1 MAWADPRRPT
11 EPPAGIDG
19 APNGSPAPRAGDRRR
34 TGRGQDRVRRLP
46 PHPNGNRQRIVRFDS
61 TTSAIDSSRPISGG
75 QGGVD
80 RLAMAG
86 GSLWASTGSLSA
98 GTGRILYRLDART
111 LDVRDRLRMPGP
123 TGPLAAV
130 PAGLWAAA
138 GRGVVLIDPETGET
152 IRTVAFAGRAELIV
166 ADPSGQR
173 LYVSTTAPVRDD
185 ATPIIELDATTG
197 AILARAWRCCAD
209 LHGPSGLSAA
219 PDGVW
224 VTAPTGMMASLTFLR
239 EGDLHEAAVFAPGG
253 SNGLT
258 AYAARGLLW
267 VVDLL
272 GGYYCADAATGKVVG
287 HVGIKETPPGLSNI
301 VSLLSGLYVGA
312 FNGLAQLRPSPDCSS
327 G

>member
-1 MAWADPRRPT
+1 MVATRGGCCEPPANKGRGERFPLARAGQHRYSERLVGPRREPTDPAQNERRRTDVAVHRDPEGRPRHRARCGRRSSCLDHRPRRSTGHPSCDHRRRPDMAWADPRRPT

-138 GRGVVLIDPETGET
+138 GRGVVLIDPETGKT

-173 LYVSTTAPVRDD
+173 LYVSTAPPSGT
-185 ATPIIELDATTG
+185 TPHRSSSSTRRRARSWREPGG
-197 AILARAWRCCAD
+197 AAPTSTARAGCPPRPTA
-209 LHGPSGLSAA
+209 SG
-219 PDGVW
+219 
-224 VTAPTGMMASLTFLR
+224 
-239 EGDLHEAAVFAPGG
+239 
-253 SNGLT
+253 
-258 AYAARGLLW
+258 
-267 VVDLL
+267 
-272 GGYYCADAATGKVVG
+272 
-287 HVGIKETPPGLSNI
+287 
-301 VSLLSGLYVGA
+301 
-312 FNGLAQLRPSPDCSS
+312 
-327 G
+327 